1 MIVINLIKLII
12 SLFYLSSI
20 IFDFYLKKHLTNKK
34 HYFIYVI
41 TT

>member
-1 MIVINLIKLII
+1 MIIINLIKVKI

-20 IFDFYLKKHLTNKK
+20 IFYFYIKKHLTNKK
-34 HYFIYVI
+34 HYFINTL